1 MRLNLLS
8 ECLSPQQT
16 GMGDCAVYP
25 WSLRTSTSLES
36 SLGRILTE
44 TKKDRCQAP
53 VLLGEIR
60 EGSLWEVTCVLKAG
74 VWTSSSWEPGHAVMV
89 ESLSRVSFYTPTPP
103 VLQRSDG
110 STESWVAEP
119 HPMQSCLCTVPVLLC

>member
-8 ECLSPQQT
+8 ECLSSQQT

-36 SLGRILTE
+36 SIGRILTE

-53 VLLGEIR
+53 VLFGGNQGGL
-60 EGSLWEVTCVLKAG
+60 
-74 VWTSSSWEPGHAVMV
+74 
-89 ESLSRVSFYTPTPP
+89 P
-103 VLQRSDG
+103 VGGDMCA
-110 STESWVAEP
+110 ESWG
-119 HPMQSCLCTVPVLLC
+119 MDK